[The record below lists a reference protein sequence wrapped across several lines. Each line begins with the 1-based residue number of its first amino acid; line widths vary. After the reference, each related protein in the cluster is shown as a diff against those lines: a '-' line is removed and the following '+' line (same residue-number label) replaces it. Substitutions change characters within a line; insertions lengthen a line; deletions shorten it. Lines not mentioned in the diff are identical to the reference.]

1 MWFSCLHIRITV
13 KIIRIK
19 QLIYSDI
26 NRPIW
31 SFMGDN
37 NTLGSIS
44 HNVAGCRHSDRFV
57 AKRTTVIDGP

>member
-1 MWFSCLHIRITV
+1 MWFSCLLIRITV
-13 KIIRIK
+13 NIIRTK
-19 QLIYSDI
+19 LVIYSDI

-31 SFMGDN
+31 SFMGDK

-44 HNVAGCRHSDRFV
+44 HNVAGCRHSNRFV

>member
-1 MWFSCLHIRITV
+1 MV
-13 KIIRIK
+13 KIIRTK
-19 QLIYSDI
+19 QLLYSDI

-44 HNVAGCRHSDRFV
+44 HNVAGCRHSNRFV
-57 AKRTTVIDGP
+57 AKRITVTDGP